1 MPATCGTGPGGG
13 RPPGSNEERDRNGIS
28 APAAIEELRRRGLA
42 IAVLALGW
50 DAIEATLAGLGE
62 D

>member
-1 MPATCGTGPGGG
+1 V
-13 RPPGSNEERDRNGIS
+13 
-28 APAAIEELRRRGLA
+28 EELRRRGLA
-42 IAVLALGW
+42 IAALALGW